1 MKTNSAK
8 HFIMYLV
15 LKGKSYGHFYN
26 YKESKEALRI
36 ASLLSLNSLMLPSFS
51 TELSD
56 CLLFSLPN
64 KTIADLT
71 GSWKNPACCWKTQ

>member
-26 YKESKEALRI
+26 QLQGIHRSTQNCLTPFSKFINATFIFNR
-36 ASLLSLNSLMLPSFS
+36 
-51 TELSD
+51 T
-56 CLLFSLPN
+56 
-64 KTIADLT
+64 K
-71 GSWKNPACCWKTQ
+71 